1 MTETW
6 GLGAL
11 VFLGLEGPGAGV
23 GEGADAGRVGDGGG
37 TAAGGAEGSSL
48 MSVEGPDADP
58 EGAVG
63 TVDDG

>member
-6 GLGAL
+6 GLGAI

-23 GEGADAGRVGDGGG
+23 GVGAEGGRVGDGGG
-37 TAAGGAEGSSL
+37 TAAEGAEGSSL
-48 MSVEGPDADP
+48 MSVEGAGADP